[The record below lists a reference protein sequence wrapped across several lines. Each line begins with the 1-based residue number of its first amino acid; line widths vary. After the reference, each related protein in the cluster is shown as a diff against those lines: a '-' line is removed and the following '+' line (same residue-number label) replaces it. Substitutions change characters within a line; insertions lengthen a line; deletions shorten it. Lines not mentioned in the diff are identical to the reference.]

1 MPITIFYNLIDA
13 KNQVSRVEIDVP
25 TATATA
31 NVITLIPLVAELIQP
46 LVAGGLQSA
55 GFTVEVDVSAGFGPI
70 ASLAADV
77 QEKAEFVFNV
87 AGGFIKRLNI
97 PTILESVFNPGTAE
111 VDIADPD
118 VAAFVDFMTDGI
130 TSGALIAPVD
140 SRNADIT
147 TLKVARENWGKR
159 RL

>member
-1 MPITIFYNLIDA
+1 MPISLFYNLIDA
-13 KNQVSRVEIDVP
+13 KGKVSRVEIEIP
-25 TATATA
+25 TATALS
-31 NVITLIPLVAELIQP
+31 NVVTLIPLVAELIQP

-55 GFTVEVDVSAGFGPI
+55 GFTVEVDVSAGFGPV
-70 ASLAADV
+70 AGLAADV

-97 PTILESVFNPGTAE
+97 PTILESIFHPGTAD
-111 VDIADPD
+111 VDLGDAD

-130 TSGALIAPVD
+130 TAGALIAPVD
-140 SRNADIT
+140 TRNADVT